1 MKTLVFEGKIGKVAT
16 TIVLSK
22 ITKKAFDFKC
32 SPIRFN
38 KYEDQKLPKDTW
50 IKVRN
55 IQTGICGS
63 DMTFYTCGQSASMAM
78 YPIPCSDITYL
89 GHESV
94 GIVSEVG
101 SKVTSV
107 KVGDRV
113 VLKEYMQCCD
123 LKGYDKEDFCE
134 NCKKG
139 EYTICSNYGEP
150 SKIDV
155 PMGAG
160 FGDYYI
166 GPETKV
172 LRIDDSISDDQAVI
186 IEPCAVSLHSTL
198 KKIPEVNDK
207 VLVIGG
213 GMIGLNIIQCV
224 KLFQPNCEV
233 HVMERVKEKQELAKK
248 LGADYI
254 VDEDP
259 YTYTAKKT
267 NAKYYKKGKNVMLLG
282 GFDIIYDTVGKH
294 GIFNN
299 AIRWIKARGTYVKV
313 GYQMTD
319 VKFDETPIWWQE
331 LNIIGVD
338 SYGMEDYNGEK
349 IQSFDLVVKLVKE
362 GKLSL
367 DGFITHRFKMSEY
380 KKGFRQ
386 CLKHPRET
394 IKVVLENDL

>member
-1 MKTLVFEGKIGKVAT
+1 MKTLVFEGDIKKVVA

-22 ITKKAFDFKC
+22 ITKKAFDFAC
-32 SPIRFN
+32 SPIRY
-38 KYEDQKLPKDTW
+38 KTYQDKALPKSNW

-63 DMTFYTCGQSASMAM
+63 DMTFYTCAQSATMAM

-89 GHESV
+89 GHETV
-94 GIVSEVG
+94 GIVEEVG
-101 SKVTSV
+101 SDVTSV

-113 VLKEYMQCCD
+113 VLKEYMQCCS
-123 LKGYDKEDFCE
+123 LKGYDKEDYCE
-134 NCKKG
+134 NCKNG

-150 SKIDV
+150 SKVDV
-155 PMGAG
+155 AMGAG

-166 GPETKV
+166 GPESKV
-172 LRIDDSISDDQAVI
+172 IKIDDSISDDEAVI
-186 IEPCAVSLHSTL
+186 IEPCAVSLHSVM
-198 KKIPEVNDK
+198 KKIPEVNNK

-213 GMIGLNIIQCV
+213 GMIGLNIVQCIKV
-224 KLFQPNCEV
+224 LQPNCEV
-233 HVMERVKEKQELAKK
+233 HVMERVKEKQELCKK

-254 VDEDP
+254 VDMDP
-259 YTYTAKKT
+259 FDYVVKHT
-267 NAKYYKKGKNVMLLG
+267 NAKKYKKGKNIMLLG

-294 GIFNN
+294 GMFNK
-299 AIRWIKARGTYVKV
+299 AIRWLKARGTYVKV

-338 SYGMEDYNGEK
+338 SYGMENYNGER
-349 IQSFDLVVKLVKE
+349 IQSFDLVVKLLKE
-362 GKLSL
+362 GKLNL
-367 DGFITHRFKMSEY
+367 NGFITHRYKMSEY

-386 CLKHPRET
+386 CLLNPNET

>member
-1 MKTLVFEGKIGKVAT
+1 MKTLVFEGKIGKVVS
-16 TIVLSK
+16 TIILSK
-22 ITKKAFDFKC
+22 LSKKAFDFKC

-38 KYEDQKLPKDTW
+38 TYKDEPLPKDTW
-50 IKVRN
+50 IKVKN

-94 GIVSEVG
+94 GVVVEVG
-101 SKVTSV
+101 SKVSSV

-123 LKGYDKEDFCE
+123 LKGYDPEDFCE

-150 SKIDV
+150 SKMDV

-172 LRIDDSISDDQAVI
+172 LKIDDSITDDQAVI

-259 YTYTAKKT
+259 YVYTAKKT
-267 NAKYYKKGKNVMLLG
+267 NAKLYKTGNNTMLLG

-313 GYQMTD
+313 GYQMTN

-338 SYGMEDYNGEK
+338 SYGMEDYNNEK

-367 DGFITHRFKMSEY
+367 DGFITHRYKLSEY

-386 CLKHPRET
+386 CLLRPYET

>member
-1 MKTLVFEGKIGKVAT
+1 MT
-16 TIVLSK
+16 T
-22 ITKKAFDFKC
+22 F
-32 SPIRFN
+32 
-38 KYEDQKLPKDTW
+38 
-50 IKVRN
+50 
-55 IQTGICGS
+55 
-63 DMTFYTCGQSASMAM
+63 
-78 YPIPCSDITYL
+78 
-89 GHESV
+89 
-94 GIVSEVG
+94 
-101 SKVTSV
+101 
-107 KVGDRV
+107 
-113 VLKEYMQCCD
+113 
-123 LKGYDKEDFCE
+123 
-134 NCKKG
+134 
-139 EYTICSNYGEP
+139 
-150 SKIDV
+150 
-155 PMGAG
+155 
-160 FGDYYI
+160 
-166 GPETKV
+166 
-172 LRIDDSISDDQAVI
+172 
-186 IEPCAVSLHSTL
+186 
-198 KKIPEVNDK
+198 
-207 VLVIGG
+207 
-213 GMIGLNIIQCV
+213 
-224 KLFQPNCEV
+224 
-233 HVMERVKEKQELAKK
+233 
-248 LGADYI
+248 
-254 VDEDP
+254 DEDP